1 MSKPVAD
8 FSPASSGEPA
18 GDCPNKPPYA
28 DVPSHANTPNREG
41 GMRDEQVY
49 PVPVGFPPPPRR
61 R

>member
-18 GDCPNKPPYA
+18 GDCPNKTPYA

-41 GMRDEQVY
+41 GMREVY